1 MKYGKQEKLKKIL
14 LSLVVVLPLVACG
27 KGVADTEPMNPQSME
42 MEQEGEAEQAPSSEV
57 PQESEPVQKASNDE
71 FEEKIEMI
79 REIYYDIQERLE
91 LLEQQD
97 GGSGTTRYL
106 EGDQIRKI
114 VTSKDTYESMGHEA
128 KYAAEYYYQNHETV
142 FVFVYG
148 NGEEYRFYLNPQDDS
163 QCIRYIDSDGVIYD
177 FPKGM
182 NASDISEVGY
192 FCTMSMLELHWAGII
207 P

>member
-27 KGVADTEPMNPQSME
+27 KGVADTEPMNPQSIE
-42 MEQEGEAEQAPSSEV
+42 MEQEGETEQAPSSEV

-91 LLEQQD
+91 L
-97 GGSGTTRYL
+97 
-106 EGDQIRKI
+106 
-114 VTSKDTYESMGHEA
+114 
-128 KYAAEYYYQNHETV
+128 
-142 FVFVYG
+142 
-148 NGEEYRFYLNPQDDS
+148 
-163 QCIRYIDSDGVIYD
+163 
-177 FPKGM
+177 
-182 NASDISEVGY
+182 
-192 FCTMSMLELHWAGII
+192 HWAGII